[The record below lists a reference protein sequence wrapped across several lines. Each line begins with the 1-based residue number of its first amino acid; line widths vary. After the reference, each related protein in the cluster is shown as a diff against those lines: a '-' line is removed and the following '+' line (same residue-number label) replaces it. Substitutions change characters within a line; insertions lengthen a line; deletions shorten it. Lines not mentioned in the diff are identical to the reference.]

1 MHEKT
6 ATFSQ
11 FYEFSRQHD
20 NLFFT
25 GFCGSAASRFE
36 ERKIEKGEG
45 FEEGRVMKNDYS
57 PGSGKQSFCS

>member
-1 MHEKT
+1 MREKT

-11 FYEFSRQHD
+11 FCEFSRQHD

-25 GFCGSAASRFE
+25 GICGSAASRFE
-36 ERKIEKGEG
+36 ERKIEGGEG

-57 PGSGKQSFCS
+57 PGSEKQNICS